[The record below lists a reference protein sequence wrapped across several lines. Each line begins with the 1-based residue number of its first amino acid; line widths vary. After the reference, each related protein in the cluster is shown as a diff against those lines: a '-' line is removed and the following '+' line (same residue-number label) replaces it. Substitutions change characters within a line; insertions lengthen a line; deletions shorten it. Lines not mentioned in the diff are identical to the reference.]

1 MAELLL
7 KVEYVRQWWESGKR
21 SVLNSGWQQT
31 FSKQMMNRVTWMTT
45 SWSAAHLGI
54 PRSFEVILSVS
65 VGHWRK
71 WFLWFFS
78 WGRLSHHQPS
88 TILHFDVIFFIFL
101 NWAAAILWV
110 FCWKCVRDCPHQC
123 LMYFPCFLFC
133 FFSCFSSILFSSTC
147 LNHLAPYRSYVPNRW
162 LKFLFFKG
170 GGASYVLRC
179 LIGWK
184 LWLQALAVT
193 LRQQSNFSAWHSL
206 CGDNIPPY
214 QI

>member
-1 MAELLL
+1 MISSASGNSQVFWSHFVRFCWTLKKVISLVFQLRKTESSSTIDHTAFWRYLLHLFELSSSYTLSVLL
-7 KVEYVRQWWESGKR
+7 KMCERLS
-21 SVLNSGWQQT
+21 T
-31 FSKQMMNRVTWMTT
+31 
-45 SWSAAHLGI
+45 
-54 PRSFEVILSVS
+54 SVS
-65 VGHWRK
+65 HV
-71 WFLWFFS
+71 LPLFF
-78 WGRLSHHQPS
+78 
-88 TILHFDVIFFIFL
+88 
-101 NWAAAILWV
+101 
-110 FCWKCVRDCPHQC
+110 C
-123 LMYFPCFLFC
+123 FC

-206 CGDNIPPY
+206 CGDNTPPY